1 MVRYQRLFGIAVMLL
16 VLLLDLWSKRW
27 VLEFAG
33 SPHPQHLYEVASFF
47 NIVLVWN
54 PGVSFGLFPANSAAT
69 SLFLI
74 GLTGLLSVALL
85 VWFLF
90 TTNALTS
97 LALALIIGGAVGNII
112 DRLEFGA
119 VVDFLDFHFRGYHW
133 PAFNLADSSIFLG
146 VVLLLFDSIM
156 EPAKQKEKTA

>member
-1 MVRYQRLFGIAVMLL
+1 
-16 VLLLDLWSKRW
+16 
-27 VLEFAG
+27 
-33 SPHPQHLYEVASFF
+33 
-47 NIVLVWN
+47 VWN